1 MNQPEELPIPHSA
14 LNASSAFEIARVWV
28 AGGGQHVAL
37 DASVW
42 EDPAAWGIAL
52 VDLARHIAR
61 AYEQSDGPSTEDALT
76 RIRAG
81 FDAEWES
88 STDEPQ
94 GDQNND

>member
-1 MNQPEELPIPHSA
+1 MTFESKTDKVSPPKELPMPRSA
-14 LNASSAFEIARVWV
+14 LTSHSAFEIARIWV

-61 AYEQSDGPSTEDALT
+61 AYEKS
-76 RIRAG
+76 
-81 FDAEWES
+81 F
-88 STDEPQ
+88 
-94 GDQNND
+94 